1 MGGLEDERMKP
12 RERASYEAVIG
23 MLESTFSP
31 SKTEG
36 NHRDNSR
43 SEVIRE
49 SKEEQ

>member
-23 MLESTFSP
+23 MLESTFSQ